1 MIRLLEIFRDGKV
14 QKLFYVLFFF
24 FSNKK
29 ISEITYTNNEAT
41 DK

>member
-14 QKLFYVLFFF
+14 QKLFYVFF